1 MAEELNSRTGRRGFL
16 TTLFGFGAASF
27 AAGISAADKSS
38 NPDRFAELV
47 GKDICFSPSS
57 LIAPS
62 LDPSILPRELTLVGS
77 RLLKLGF
84 LDEIVRVYKE
94 QSGNRVKIIG
104 GGCNDGLIAAR
115 LGKAHIG
122 ELCCPVQ
129 GSPAE
134 GMCWLPVAQDI
145 KLVLT
150 TPDNPINNVRLS
162 DLRQIMTGGIRN
174 WREVGGEDR
183 PIALIVHNHCP
194 SYLEPVR
201 TTLIEKGKT
210 WSKHAMRSNTDSD
223 HLRHLA
229 RFRYSLGVDS
239 GVLATPYIRRGQLK
253 ALRVDGVEP
262 SLKNLESGAYPLGGP
277 LNLIYALWIEEK
289 MRPFF
294 DFLYSPEARRII
306 ARSTV
311 PVSGMQ
317 VNKSG
322 YSPDYLAG
330 RLA

>member
-1 MAEELNSRTGRRGFL
+1 MSERHNPEDGRRGFL
-16 TTLFGFGAASF
+16 TALLGLGAASF
-27 AAGISAADKSS
+27 AAGISAAGRST

-47 GKDICFSPSS
+47 AKDVCLSPST
-57 LIAPS
+57 LTVPN
-62 LDPSILPRELTLVGS
+62 LDPSKLPAELTLVGS

-84 LDEIVRVYKE
+84 LDEIVRVYE
-94 QSGNRVKIIG
+94 GQSKNRVKIIG
-104 GGCNDGLIAAR
+104 GGCDDGLIATR

-162 DLRQIMTGGIRN
+162 DLRRIMTGDIRN

-194 SYLEPVR
+194 PYLEPVR
-201 TTLIEKGKT
+201 TALIEKGRT

-239 GVLATPYIRRGQLK
+239 GVLATPYIRNGQLK
-253 ALRVDGVEP
+253 ALHVDGVEP

-277 LNLIYALWIEEK
+277 LNLIYAIWIEEK
-289 MRPFF
+289 MRPFL
-294 DFLYSPEARRII
+294 DFLYSPEAARII
-306 ARSTV
+306 AKSAV
-311 PVSGMQ
+311 PVSGWQ
-317 VNKSG
+317 VKTG
-322 YSPDYLAG
+322 YAPDYLA
-330 RLA
+330 RSQT